1 MPPVHADPFGWVGA
15 TIDAKYRVDAVAGEG
30 GFGVV
35 YRGHHLGFD
44 EPVAIKVLKLPA
56 AIEGV
61 ERERFHQNFLAEGRL
76 LHRLSRA
83 HAGIVQALDV
93 GAAVSPSG
101 IWTPFLVLEWL
112 EGTAL
117 DRELS
122 ERRARGEHGRSV
134 REAIALLDPAASAL
148 AAAHAQGI
156 AHRDIKP
163 ANLFLVKVAGAPTLK
178 VLDFGIAKVL
188 GEMADLT
195 RALVETG
202 GSIKAFTPQYGA
214 PEQFHRR
221 YGATGPWTDVF
232 AFALLF
238 VEIVSGK
245 VALDG
250 GDTTQLYILS
260 TDPVQRPTLRA
271 AGVDVGDALEKVLS
285 KALAIEPR
293 ERYLDVGAFWDALR
307 EAAAHESNA
316 VATTGPSSASQPS
329 GAAIAELAT
338 GEYLQAIATGS
349 DDPAPPIGATH
360 KAPVAATRMAP
371 DRPETKAH
379 VTTASPL
386 VGGVEASRAPP
397 RVARRRAIPILI
409 AAGLGA
415 IVTAAIAVRMINTK
429 VTPAGTPL
437 VATLPEREIKP
448 PAPAPAMVRVAA
460 GTFQMG
466 TANGSAS
473 EGPVH
478 QVTISRA
485 FDLDRTEVTVG
496 AYATCV
502 DARKC
507 KPAVLHGP
515 FITEALVAKFGG
527 QCAGL
532 DCAHPGVAINCV
544 DQQDAAAYCEFAGKR
559 LPTEA
564 EWEYAA
570 RGTDGRVYPWGNDA
584 PTCERSNYAPAAG
597 ESCGAR
603 PRGPIEV
610 GSLPLGTSPF
620 GAVDLAGNVW
630 EWVADGWDPAF
641 YQRGTSINPRS
652 RGAGKQGVLRG
663 GGWDQASSTL
673 RSTGRLAYDATT
685 GHVGTGFRC
694 ARTLE

>member
-1 MPPVHADPFGWVGA
+1 MTPLRADPFGWAGA
-15 TIDAKYRVDAVAGEG
+15 TIDGKYRVEAVAGEG

-56 AIEGV
+56 AIEGT

-112 EGTAL
+112 EGCSL
-117 DRELS
+117 ERDLS
-122 ERRARGEHGRSV
+122 DRRARGDRGRSV
-134 REAIALLDPAASAL
+134 REAVALLDPAASAL

-156 AHRDIKP
+156 AHRDVKP
-163 ANLFLVKVAGAPTLK
+163 ANLFLVKVAGVPTLK

-195 RALVETG
+195 KALVETG

-271 AGVDVGDALEKVLS
+271 AGVVVGDALERVLS
-285 KALAIEPR
+285 KALAVEPR
-293 ERYLDVGAFWDALR
+293 ERYLEVGAFWEALR
-307 EAAAHESNA
+307 EAAVDESSA
-316 VATTGPSSASQPS
+316 RATTAPQASNP
-329 GAAIAELAT
+329 AIAELPT
-338 GEYLQAIATGS
+338 GDYLQAIATS
-349 DDPAPPIGATH
+349 KEAPVEPLGATEE
-360 KAPVAATRMAP
+360 APVGATRMAP
-371 DRPETKAH
+371 DRPEMKAIL
-379 VTTASPL
+379 TTGSPL
-386 VGGVEASRAPP
+386 VGRAPAP
-397 RVARRRAIPILI
+397 RAASPVARRGLGFLV
-409 AAGLGA
+409 AAGVVAVVAAA
-415 IVTAAIAVRMINTK
+415 IVIRVKNASTVSAI
-429 VTPAGTPL
+429 TPL
-437 VATLPEREIKP
+437 VAADPAHEIKP
-448 PAPAPAMVRVAA
+448 PAPGPAPAMVRVAA

-466 TANGSAS
+466 TENGSAS

-496 AYATCV
+496 AYSACV

-515 FITEALVAKFGG
+515 FITDALVAKFGT

-532 DCAHPGVAINCV
+532 DRAREAVAINCV
-544 DQQDAAAYCEFAGKR
+544 DQLEAAAYCEFMGKR

-570 RGTDGRVYPWGNDA
+570 RGTDGRVYPWGSEP
-584 PTCERSNYAPAAG
+584 PTCERSNFAPPAG

-610 GSLPLGTSPF
+610 GSLPQGASPF
-620 GAVDLAGNVW
+620 GALDLAGNVW
-630 EWVADGWDPAF
+630 EWVADGWDPVA

-652 RGAGKQGVLRG
+652 RGTGKQGVLRG

-673 RSTGRLAYDATT
+673 RATGRLAYDATT

>member
-1 MPPVHADPFGWVGA
+1 MIPIRADPFGWAGA
-15 TIDAKYRVDAVAGEG
+15 TIEGKYRVEAVAGEG

-56 AIEGV
+56 AIEGA

-112 EGTAL
+112 EGCSL
-117 DRELS
+117 ERDLS
-122 ERRARGEHGRSV
+122 ERRARGDRGRSV
-134 REAIALLDPAASAL
+134 REAVALLDPAASAL

-156 AHRDIKP
+156 AHRDVKP

-195 RALVETG
+195 KALVETG

-271 AGVDVGDALEKVLS
+271 AGVVASDSLEKVLS
-285 KALAIEPR
+285 KALAVEPR
-293 ERYLDVGAFWDALR
+293 ERYLDVGAFWAALR
-307 EAAAHESNA
+307 EASVDE
-316 VATTGPSSASQPS
+316 SSARSMTASRTSNP
-329 GAAIAELAT
+329 AIAELPT
-338 GEYLQAIATGS
+338 GDYLQAIATS
-349 DDPAPPIGATH
+349 KEAPVEPLGATQE
-360 KAPVAATRMAP
+360 APVGVTRMAP
-371 DRPETKAH
+371 DRPETKAI
-379 VTTASPL
+379 VTTGSPL
-386 VGGVEASRAPP
+386 VGRAPAARAP
-397 RVARRRAIPILI
+397 SPVARRRLGLLI
-409 AAGLGA
+409 AAG
-415 IVTAAIAVRMINTK
+415 VSAAVAAALVVRATNAPTTSVIA
-429 VTPAGTPL
+429 PL
-437 VATLPEREIKP
+437 VAVDPAREIKP
-448 PAPAPAMVRVAA
+448 SAPAPAMVRVPA
-460 GTFQMG
+460 GTFAMG
-466 TANGSAS
+466 TENGTAS
-473 EGPVH
+473 ERPVH
-478 QVTISRA
+478 RVTITRA

-496 AYATCV
+496 AYAACV

-515 FITEALVAKFGG
+515 FITDGLVAKYGT

-532 DCAHPGVAINCV
+532 DRSRPSVAVNCV
-544 DQQDAAAYCEFAGKR
+544 DQLQAVAYCELMGKR

-570 RGTDGRVYPWGNDA
+570 RGTDGREFPWGSDA
-584 PTCERSNYAPAAG
+584 PTCELSNFALPAG

-610 GSLPLGTSPF
+610 GSLPLGKSPF

-630 EWVADGWDPAF
+630 EWVADGWDSSAYEKSVGADPRV
-641 YQRGTSINPRS
+641 RG
-652 RGAGKQGVLRG
+652 GAKQGVLRG
-663 GGWDQASSTL
+663 GGWDQTASTL